1 MSSLEDSLSFDGASP
16 ITFDLT
22 GSDDLT
28 VSREISPLAV
38 LNSNPFP
45 STVSSEAPTV
55 PVSPAATGQVD
66 FPASPSI
73 DSSGYSTS
81 PAPGPASVP
90 TAAPVT
96 SELRPAAT
104 STLAPHAPNQLI
116 LKFKQGITSAE
127 VAQFRS
133 LFGAVSTQ
141 TIKLTGS
148 EIWNLSGSLSVE
160 KILAQYGSN
169 PIFEYI
175 EPDYILTKGTI
186 TPKATFPND
195 PSFNQLWGLHNTGQ
209 SGGTPDADID
219 APEAWD
225 IQTGNPNLVIGVID
239 TGVDYNHPDLAGNIW
254 TNPGEIANDGIDNDG
269 NGYVDDIR
277 GWDFAYND
285 NNPSDVQGHGTH
297 VAGTIAGKGNNGV
310 GVTGVAWNAKIMPLK
325 FLNDQGS
332 GSTSNAILAINY
344 ATDKGVKLTNNSWG
358 GGGYSQALYDAIN
371 AAGQAGALF
380 IAAAGNSSANA
391 DINPMYPAAYN
402 LDNIVSVA
410 STTRT
415 DDLSWFSNY
424 GLNSVDLGAPGSD
437 IYSLAPG
444 GGYATLSGTS
454 MASPHVAGAA
464 ALLWSQNPT
473 WTAQQVKNALMN
485 TGDPLAS
492 LAGKTVSGKRL
503 NVFNA
508 LAGANLPS
516 VTVSVSPASVQED
529 GTTNLVYTF
538 TRTNLNLSSPL
549 TVNFGASGIANA
561 APVGSD
567 PADYNVLTG
576 SAVTFNPTTK
586 LGTVNFAAGATTATV
601 VVDPIAD
608 TIAEIANE
616 TVALTVNSGTGYIG
630 GSPGTATGTIISEET
645 LPIFSNPN
653 PITIPSSGTSTPYPS
668 TINVSGLSGNINSL
682 KVTLTNL
689 SHTWP
694 DDIDVL
700 LVGPTGT
707 KALLMSDVGG
717 SSGVN
722 NVTLTFDPTATSSLP
737 DSGLITS
744 GSYKATD
751 FETGDFFN
759 APAPGGPYGTDFS
772 VFNGINPNGTW
783 SLYVVD
789 DAGGDAGTIAGG
801 WSLLIG
807 TGTATPVV
815 TVAATDAVAGEPAN
829 NGQYTLTRT
838 GSTTSALTVN
848 IAMSGTATNGKDYT
862 TIPTTV
868 TFLAGSST
876 AVVNLNVIDDTLV
889 EGTETATLTVLAG
902 SGYTPGSLD
911 NKSGSATA
919 SQGNVTPSSSATVS
933 IADNDTG
940 GTITLNAA
948 DTGWYDSTGFHG
960 PTNTNYFV
968 GDNNIADGKLYRNW
982 FTFNLPT
989 LTAPIIS
996 AQLKVNTYDYDSL
1009 QPSETYELRDV
1020 TTAVPTLTAGGS
1032 GKTAIYADL
1041 GDGAIYGSRTYTNA
1055 DDNKFSTIDLNGA
1068 AISALTAKSGQAF
1081 ALGGLLTTLDTID
1094 NSEYVFGFSEGFVG
1108 DVQLILN
1115 TGTATPVVTV
1125 AATDA
1130 VAGEPANNG
1139 QYTLTRTG
1147 STTSALTVNIAMS
1160 GTATNGKDYTTIPT
1174 TVTFLAGSSTAVVNL
1189 NVIDDTLVEGT
1200 ETATL
1205 TVLAGSGYT
1214 PGSLDNKSGSATASQ
1229 GNVTPSS
1236 SATVSIA
1243 DNDTGGTITLNA
1255 ADTGWYDSTGF
1266 HGPTNTNYFVG
1277 DNNIADGKLYRN
1289 WFTFNLPT
1297 LTAPIISAQ
1306 LKVNTYDYDS
1316 LQPSETYELRDV
1328 TTAVPTLTAGGSG
1341 KTAIYADLGDGAI
1354 YGSRTYTN
1362 ADDNKFSTI
1371 DLNGAAIS
1379 ALTAKSGQAFALGGL
1394 LTTLDTIDNSEYVF
1408 GFSEGFVGDVQLILN
1423 TGTATPVVT
1432 VAATDAVAGEPANNG
1447 QYTLT
1452 RTGSTTSALTVNI
1465 AMSGTATNGKD
1476 YTTIPTT
1483 VTFLAGSSTAVVNL
1497 NVIDDTLVEG
1507 TETAT
1512 LTVLAGSGYTPGS
1525 LDNKSGSAT
1534 ASQGNVT
1541 PSSSAT
1547 VSIADNDTGGTITL
1561 NAADTG
1567 WYDSTG
1573 FHGPTN
1579 TNYAAGDNNIADG
1592 KLYRNWFTFN
1602 LPTLTAPIISA
1613 QLKVNTYDY
1622 DSLQPSETYELRD
1635 VTTAVPTLTAGG
1647 SGKTAIYA
1655 DLGDGAIYGSR
1666 TYTNADDNKF
1676 STIDLNGAAISALT
1690 AKSGQAFA
1698 LGGLLTTLDTIDNSE
1713 YVFGFSGGFVG
1724 DVQLI
1729 LNTGTATPVVTLAS
1743 NYSGVSEDGVA
1754 NLIYTF
1760 TRSGPT
1766 TSALAVNFSVAGTA
1780 NAADYTG
1787 ATPGTATIT
1796 FAAGSS
1802 TASLTINPTADTVK
1816 EPNETV
1822 SLTITSGSGYT
1833 IGTTS
1838 PVVTTIIN
1846 DDGVIN
1852 QQGTT
1857 GDDVVEAGT
1866 TRTLSGRAGNDI
1878 LLGSS
1883 ASEVL
1888 VGGVGNDKI
1897 TSGVGF
1903 DVIAYSL
1910 ASEGQDTI
1918 TDFNVFQDTLQVSA
1932 AGFGGGLIAGESIA
1946 AAQFVLGTVATT
1958 ASHRFI
1964 FNQPTGQLF
1973 FDVDGNGSSVQTLLA
1988 TLTPGLSLTEDN
2000 IFAA

>member
-1 MSSLEDSLSFDGASP
+1 MKTTQVSSDLSSTNMPSLEDSLSFDGAFP

-28 VSREISPLAV
+28 VSKETSPLGV
-38 LNSNPFP
+38 LNSNPSP
-45 STVSSEAPTV
+45 STISSESPRV
-55 PVSPAATGQVD
+55 PVSPAATSQVV
-66 FPASPSI
+66 FPASLSI
-73 DSSGYSTS
+73 NSSGYSTS
-81 PAPGPASVP
+81 PGLGLASVP
-90 TAAPVT
+90 SAAPVT
-96 SELRPAAT
+96 SELKPPAT
-104 STLAPHAPNQLI
+104 STLAPYAPNQLI
-116 LKFKQGITSAE
+116 VKFKKGIASTQ
-127 VAQFRS
+127 VAQFKS

-141 TIKLTGS
+141 TIKLTGA
-148 EIWNLSGSLSVE
+148 EIWKLSGSLSVE
-160 KILAQYGSN
+160 KILAQYRSN

-175 EPDYILTKGTI
+175 EPDYILRKGTI
-186 TPKATFPND
+186 TPRATFPND

-225 IQTGNPNLVIGVID
+225 IQTGDPNLVIGVID

-254 TNPGEIANDGIDNDG
+254 TNPGEIAGDGIDNDG
-269 NGYVDDIR
+269 NGYIDDIR

-285 NNPSDVQGHGTH
+285 NNPSDVDGHGTH

-332 GSTSNAILAINY
+332 GTLSNAILAINY
-344 ATDKGVKLTNNSWG
+344 ATAKGVKLTNNSWG
-358 GGGYSQALYDAIN
+358 GGGFSQALYDAIN

-415 DDLSWFSNY
+415 DALSSFSNY

-473 WTAQQVKNALMN
+473 WTAQQVKNTLMN
-485 TGDPLAS
+485 TGDSIAA
-492 LAGKTVSGKRL
+492 LAGRTVSGKRL

-508 LAGANLPS
+508 LAAANLPS
-516 VTVSVSPASVQED
+516 VTVSVSPATVQED
-529 GTTNLVYTF
+529 GVTNLVYTF

-586 LGTVNFAAGATTATV
+586 LGTVTFAAGATTATV
-601 VVDPIAD
+601 EVDPIAD

-630 GSPGTATGTIISEET
+630 GSPGTATGTIVSEET

-653 PITIPSSGTSTPYPS
+653 PITIPNSGSSTPYPS

-751 FETGDFFN
+751 FETGDIFN
-759 APAPGGPYGTDFS
+759 SPAPGGPYGTDFS

-783 SLYVVD
+783 SLYVID
-789 DAGGDAGTIAGG
+789 DAGGDVGTIAGG
-801 WSLLIG
+801 WSLNIG

-815 TVAATDAVAGEPAN
+815 TVVATDADAGEPTN

-838 GSTTSALTVN
+838 GDIASALTVN
-848 IAMSGTATNGKDYT
+848 IAMNGTATNGADYT

-868 TFLAGSST
+868 TFAAGSST

-889 EGTETATLTVLAG
+889 EDTETATLTVLAG
-902 SGYTPGSLD
+902 SGYTPGRLG

-919 SQGNVTPSSSATVS
+919 SQGNITPSSSATVS
-933 IADNDTG
+933 IADNEPPLN
-940 GTITLNAA
+940 TITLNAA
-948 DTGWYDSTGFHG
+948 DTGWYDNTGFHI
-960 PTNTNYFV
+960 PSNTNYIV
-968 GDNNIADGKLYRNW
+968 GDNENPNILYRNW

-996 AQLKVNTYDYDSL
+996 AQLKVNTFGYSSL
-1009 QPSETYELRDV
+1009 DASETYQLQEV
-1020 TTAVPTLTAGGS
+1020 TTPVATLTAGGS
-1032 GKTAIYADL
+1032 GLTAIYADL
-1041 GDGAIYGSRTYTNA
+1041 GDGAIYGSRVYTNA
-1055 DDNKFSTIDLNGA
+1055 DNNLIRTIDLNAA

-1094 NSEYVFGFSEGFVG
+1094 NIEYVFGSSGPVLG

-1147 STTSALTVNIAMS
+1147 DTASALTVNIAIN
-1160 GTATNGKDYTTIPT
+1160 GTATNGADYTSIPT
-1174 TVTFLAGSSTAVVNL
+1174 TVTFLAGSATAVVNL

-1200 ETATL
+1200 ETAIL
-1205 TVLAGSGYT
+1205 NVAAGAGYT
-1214 PGSLDNKSGSATASQ
+1214 VGAAA
-1229 GNVTPSS
+1229 
-1236 SATVSIA
+1236 SATVNIA
-1243 DNDTGGTITLNA
+1243 DND
-1255 ADTGWYDSTGF
+1255 
-1266 HGPTNTNYFVG
+1266 
-1277 DNNIADGKLYRN
+1277 
-1289 WFTFNLPT
+1289 LP
-1297 LTAPIISAQ
+1297 
-1306 LKVNTYDYDS
+1306 
-1316 LQPSETYELRDV
+1316 
-1328 TTAVPTLTAGGSG
+1328 
-1341 KTAIYADLGDGAI
+1341 AI
-1354 YGSRTYTN
+1354 
-1362 ADDNKFSTI
+1362 
-1371 DLNGAAIS
+1371 
-1379 ALTAKSGQAFALGGL
+1379 
-1394 LTTLDTIDNSEYVF
+1394 
-1408 GFSEGFVGDVQLILN
+1408 
-1423 TGTATPVVT
+1423 T

-1452 RTGSTTSALTVNI
+1452 RTGPTTSALTVNI
-1465 AMSGTATNGKD
+1465 AMNGTATNGAD
-1476 YTTIPTT
+1476 YTAIPTT
-1483 VTFLAGSSTAVVNL
+1483 VTFAAGSATAVVNL
-1497 NVIDDTLVEG
+1497 NVIDDTFVEG
-1507 TETAT
+1507 TETAI
-1512 LTVLAGSGYTPGS
+1512 LNVAAGVGYTVG
-1525 LDNKSGSAT
+1525 AT
-1534 ASQGNVT
+1534 
-1541 PSSSAT
+1541 PSAT
-1547 VSIADNDTGGTITL
+1547 VSIADNDGGTL
-1561 NAADTG
+1561 
-1567 WYDSTG
+1567 
-1573 FHGPTN
+1573 
-1579 TNYAAGDNNIADG
+1579 
-1592 KLYRNWFTFN
+1592 
-1602 LPTLTAPIISA
+1602 
-1613 QLKVNTYDY
+1613 
-1622 DSLQPSETYELRD
+1622 
-1635 VTTAVPTLTAGG
+1635 
-1647 SGKTAIYA
+1647 
-1655 DLGDGAIYGSR
+1655 
-1666 TYTNADDNKF
+1666 
-1676 STIDLNGAAISALT
+1676 
-1690 AKSGQAFA
+1690 
-1698 LGGLLTTLDTIDNSE
+1698 
-1713 YVFGFSGGFVG
+1713 
-1724 DVQLI
+1724 
-1729 LNTGTATPVVTLAS
+1729 PVVSLAS
-1743 NYSGVSEDGVA
+1743 NYSGVSENGKT
-1754 NLIYTF
+1754 NLVYNF
-1760 TRSGPT
+1760 TRSGAT
-1766 TSALAVNFSVAGTA
+1766 TNSLTVNFTL
-1780 NAADYTG
+1780 N
-1787 ATPGTATIT
+1787 GTATRGNDYNAYGGNFVSPTTGNIV
-1796 FAAGSS
+1796 FAPGQT
-1802 TASLTINPTADTVK
+1802 TAQIEIVTTGDTVR
-1816 EPNETV
+1816 EANETIAFT
-1822 SLTITSGSGYT
+1822 LASGTGYT
-1833 IGTTS
+1833 IGT
-1838 PVVTTIIN
+1838 PAAVTTTILN
-1846 DDGVIN
+1846 DDGVLN

-1857 GDDVVEAGT
+1857 GNDVIEAGT
-1866 TRTLSGRAGNDI
+1866 TRNLSGRAGHDI
-1878 LLGSS
+1878 LIGSNTS
-1883 ASEVL
+1883 DML
-1888 VGGVGNDKI
+1888 VGAAGNDTI
-1897 TSGVGF
+1897 TSGAGF

-1910 ASEGQDTI
+1910 ASEGQDRI

-1946 AAQFVLGTVATT
+1946 ADQFVLGTVATT

-1964 FNQPTGQLF
+1964 FNKPTGQLF
-1973 FDVDGNGSSVQTLLA
+1973 FDVDGNGSSVRTLLA
-1988 TLTPGLSLTEDN
+1988 TLTPNLNLTEDN